1 MRSVKSPWPRRAP
14 GTLGQAALLI
24 LLVGYVDTP
33 AGLGLDQALGAE
45 LADGALDRAVR
56 HPVAL
61 HEGTCGGQELA
72 GLYIACLYLRAQ
84 EIRELAPDRR
94 AGLMIDLHMITVSG

>member
-14 GTLGQAALLI
+14 GALGQAALLI

-45 LADGALDRAVR
+45 LADSTLDRAVG

-61 HEGTCGGQELA
+61 HEGPGGGQELA
-72 GLYIACLYLRAQ
+72 GLYVACLYLRAQ
-84 EIRELAPDRR
+84 EIRELPPDRR
-94 AGLMIDLHMITVSG
+94 AGLMIDLHVITVSD